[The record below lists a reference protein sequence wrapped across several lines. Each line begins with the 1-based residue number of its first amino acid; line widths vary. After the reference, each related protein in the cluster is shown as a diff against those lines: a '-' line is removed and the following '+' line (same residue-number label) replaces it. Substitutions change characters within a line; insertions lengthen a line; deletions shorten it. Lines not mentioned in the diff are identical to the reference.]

1 MSENFNSNNIEN
13 DQYTMNIENSDYKD
27 LINRL
32 KEIKKTI
39 ALLENKYLTKF

>member
-1 MSENFNSNNIEN
+1 MNENFNSNNIEN

-39 ALLENKYLTKF
+39 ALLEKKYLTKF